1 MEYLANVLPVDP
13 KFWTLSKATMTKDLI
28 KIEAGGTASTTLTHD
43 QVQFTPKAFKVT
55 VKFLGEFDEFSPAA
69 FAKLLIKDKDKK
81 YQVFTAPF
89 QVTSKTSNA
98 YYMQAEL
105 ITNVADFNTLIFQFN
120 TEEYVEITE
129 WKLYPSSDI
138 DTNTLNTIE
147 SMLPQ
152 FLSTFNEKAI
162 TIGTNETEIVN
173 LPFAMG
179 EAGNLSCHLLFSYVV
194 EASCKMIVTI
204 KVDGSAEPYT
214 PIVMQVQEGPGFVGI
229 PHSFLQVQAAAHL
242 ISVTVKL
249 EAYENQPSFNVTGS
263 ISLPVTGTFTGTF
276 ADPVE
281 GTTEE
286 LSGSLNGTA
295 SGNASM
301 TATRSSAGQLKAS
314 IQPKAVRYT
323 CEGRGILNGQS
334 GEYPHAEVSETYDEY
349 PIINIGRIQCSTTC
363 EVTTSDYTNIDNI
376 ERYTYPTV
384 SLDELGY
391 TADIPIAAVKA
402 FGATERWVY
411 DSSKADMI
419 HITGNVVLTST
430 GLTFEN
436 GVGEGIVTYDA
447 LYPTEDYDPLIN
459 CVDFTASGAPNIRF
473 AFSTDGSNWFVTDE
487 TSTWQAINLTMPE
500 MSSRGIIPAQLATLD
515 SNVFKA
521 LFERGGAKKL
531 TIAVYMVSS
540 IQQTSFTLNNIVV
553 YYSTDESN
561 LPLLAPV
568 ITFAIAEDSKARVH
582 WQVPTGQPRAIK
594 LYYGESVDFGQT
606 LQSDVGATFCEVP
619 DLSNR
624 TKYYFAAAT
633 LGYGRESELSN
644 IMSVVPTTPVP
655 RFLVCEADISKITL
669 QWQTVGAVYDSY
681 NVYLG
686 TSEDNLVLHTNTTEM
701 QTVIEN
707 LQNNVE
713 YFVALT
719 GVKPDE
725 ESWFSEIRTARPLLP
740 ILSIQSITAGRKEVR
755 IVASLPDKYKDYDGF
770 VSYKVY
776 YGTSPQEL
784 DTVLTFSS
792 LDITISGL
800 STDVQYFFYVTG
812 CTDTEES
819 TPSDMVSAAT
829 DPYSADVYEEECT
842 LSTSPAGD
850 FTCPSNF
857 VIGAVSTRGTI
868 DTRRF
873 TGVLHRVLIYTGD
886 KIEHYYLPATLN
898 GASGLLDTVTGS
910 FITPT
915 EGITCVVDEPIGV
928 KLIEGTQYDIF
939 DGIYLDGIAYFTT
952 PYTPSS
958 DTRVEA
964 EFTTGTFKECA
975 LFGSRAS
982 LDEKKFVCFLLKQT
996 IMNYQ
1001 FNTSFVS
1008 CDVPN
1013 YDAKRILIK
1022 LKKGLFSYTKG
1033 LRKQTSTAFTTL
1045 YNTGPTKPLQSTADV
1060 IYPFMVEVT
1069 QGIQKYIIPETGRY
1083 QIVATGAAGGSGGG
1097 SSTNNSCK
1105 GGFGAIIGGEFDLV
1119 ANDELYLLVGQKGT
1133 DNPQVASDATTGGG
1147 GGMSVVAIKDDTQ
1160 TDKLFGTIPVRPLIV
1175 AGAGNGGGDAAY
1187 SGTPGNDALLD
1198 EGNSDAFLSKD
1209 YSGGGYRQYRNN
1221 SYCGKS
1227 FLVGGDAASY
1237 YYTRNGN
1244 GSYAGFGGGGSNKDN
1259 GAGGGGGGYRGGVL
1273 GSHGG
1278 SSYNAGENPTA
1289 TLNTKRTDGLIKI
1302 KLIGGTE

>member
-13 KFWTLSKATMTKDLI
+13 KSWTLSKATMTKDLI

-138 DTNTLNTIE
+138 DNNTLNTIE
-147 SMLPQ
+147 SILPQ
-152 FLSTFNEKAI
+152 FLSTFNENAI

-263 ISLPVTGTFTGTF
+263 ISLPVTGTFTDKFT
-276 ADPVE
+276 DPVE

-286 LSGSLNGTA
+286 LSGSLDDTA

-314 IQPKAVRYT
+314 IQAKAVRYT
-323 CEGRGILNGQS
+323 CEGRGILNGQG

-349 PIINIGRIQCSTTC
+349 PIINIGLIQCSTTC

-376 ERYTYPTV
+376 ERYTYPIV

-402 FGATERWVY
+402 FGATEYWVY

-436 GVGEGIVTYDA
+436 GIGEGIVTYDA

-459 CVDFTASGAPNIRF
+459 CVDFTASGTPNIRF

-487 TSTWQAINLTMPE
+487 TNTWQSINLTMSE

-515 SNVFKA
+515 SEVFKA

-540 IQQTSFTLNNIVV
+540 YQQTSFTLNNIVV

-582 WQVPTGQPRAIK
+582 WQAPTGQPRAIK

-624 TKYYFAAAT
+624 TKYYFTAAT

-644 IMSVVPTTPVP
+644 VMSVVPTTPVP

-669 QWQTVGAVYDSY
+669 QWQIVGAVYDSY

-701 QTVIEN
+701 QAVLEN

-740 ILSIQSITAGRKEVR
+740 VLVISDVNTGQTSVMMKLN
-755 IVASLPDKYKDYDGF
+755 LPDRYAEYEGYTKYR
-770 VSYKVY
+770 VY
-776 YGTSPQEL
+776 YGTDPE
-784 DTVLTFSS
+784 VLTDYIEVTDTNVSVTNLVTDTQYYFYA
-792 LDITISGL
+792 TGL
-800 STDVQYFFYVTG
+800 TE
-812 CTDTEES
+812 TEES
-819 TPSDMVSAAT
+819 TPSDVVSAAT
-829 DPYSADVYEEECT
+829 D
-842 LSTSPAGD
+842 
-850 FTCPSNF
+850 
-857 VIGAVSTRGTI
+857 
-868 DTRRF
+868 
-873 TGVLHRVLIYTGD
+873 
-886 KIEHYYLPATLN
+886 
-898 GASGLLDTVTGS
+898 
-910 FITPT
+910 
-915 EGITCVVDEPIGV
+915 
-928 KLIEGTQYDIF
+928 
-939 DGIYLDGIAYFTT
+939 
-952 PYTPSS
+952 SS
-958 DTRVEA
+958 
-964 EFTTGTFKECA
+964 
-975 LFGSRAS
+975 
-982 LDEKKFVCFLLKQT
+982 LK
-996 IMNYQ
+996 
-1001 FNTSFVS
+1001 
-1008 CDVPN
+1008 
-1013 YDAKRILIK
+1013 
-1022 LKKGLFSYTKG
+1022 
-1033 LRKQTSTAFTTL
+1033 FTTL
-1045 YNTGPTKPLQSTADV
+1045 GHVGRDKPTQADADAQ
-1060 IYPFMVEVT
+1060 YEQTVEVT
-1069 QGIQKYIIPETGRY
+1069 SGIQKWIVPETGRY
-1083 QIVATGAAGGSGGG
+1083 LISATGAAGGKGGG
-1097 SSTNNSCK
+1097 VLTNTACL
-1105 GGFGAIIGGEFDLV
+1105 GGFGAIISGEFNLT
-1119 ANDELYLLVGQKGT
+1119 AGDELYMLVGNKGT
-1133 DNPQVASDATTGGG
+1133 DNMQTSGDATTGAG

-1160 TDKLFGTIPVRPLIV
+1160 TDMLFSTIPVRPLVV
-1175 AGAGNGGGDAAY
+1175 AGAGNGGGDAKY
-1187 SGTPGNDALLD
+1187 SGVAGADALLD
-1198 EGNSDAFLSKD
+1198 EGTNDGYLSND
-1209 YSGGGYRQYRNN
+1209 YSGGGYRQYRNS

-1227 FLVGGDAASY
+1227 FLEGGDAATNT
-1237 YYTRNGN
+1237 YTRSGN
-1244 GSYAGFGGGGSNKDN
+1244 SSTAGFGGGGSNLDD
-1259 GAGGGGGGYRGGVL
+1259 GAGGGGAGGGGAGYRGSYRGA
-1273 GSHGG
+1273 SFGG

-1289 TLNTKRTDGLIKI
+1289 ALNTERTDGIIKI

>member
-13 KFWTLSKATMTKDLI
+13 KSWTLSKATMTKDLI

-138 DTNTLNTIE
+138 DNNTLNTIE

-152 FLSTFNEKAI
+152 FLSTFNENAI

-263 ISLPVTGTFTGTF
+263 ISLPVTGTFTGKFT
-276 ADPVE
+276 DPVE

-286 LSGSLNGTA
+286 LSGSLDGTA

-314 IQPKAVRYT
+314 IQAKAVRYT

-334 GEYPHAEVSETYDEY
+334 GKYPHAEVSETYDEY
-349 PIINIGRIQCSTTC
+349 PIINIGLIQCSTTC

-376 ERYTYPTV
+376 ERYTYPIV

-402 FGATERWVY
+402 FGATEYWVY

-436 GVGEGIVTYDA
+436 GIGEGIVTYDA

-459 CVDFTASGAPNIRF
+459 CVDFTASGTPNIRF

-487 TSTWQAINLTMPE
+487 TNTWQSINLTMSE

-515 SNVFKA
+515 SEVFKA

-540 IQQTSFTLNNIVV
+540 YQQTSFTLNNIVV

-582 WQVPTGQPRAIK
+582 WQAPTGQPRAIK

-644 IMSVVPTTPVP
+644 VMSVVPTTPVP

-669 QWQTVGAVYDSY
+669 QWQIVGAVYDSY

-686 TSEDNLVLHTNTTEM
+686 TSDDNLVLHTNTTEM
-701 QTVIEN
+701 QAVLEN

-740 ILSIQSITAGRKEVR
+740 VLVISDVNTGQTSVMMKLN
-755 IVASLPDKYKDYDGF
+755 LPDRYAEYEGYTKYR
-770 VSYKVY
+770 VY
-776 YGTSPQEL
+776 YGTDPE
-784 DTVLTFSS
+784 VLTDYIEVTDTNVSVTNLVTDTQYYFYA
-792 LDITISGL
+792 TGL
-800 STDVQYFFYVTG
+800 TE
-812 CTDTEES
+812 TEES
-819 TPSDMVSAAT
+819 TPSDVVSAAT
-829 DPYSADVYEEECT
+829 D
-842 LSTSPAGD
+842 
-850 FTCPSNF
+850 
-857 VIGAVSTRGTI
+857 
-868 DTRRF
+868 
-873 TGVLHRVLIYTGD
+873 
-886 KIEHYYLPATLN
+886 
-898 GASGLLDTVTGS
+898 
-910 FITPT
+910 
-915 EGITCVVDEPIGV
+915 
-928 KLIEGTQYDIF
+928 
-939 DGIYLDGIAYFTT
+939 
-952 PYTPSS
+952 SS
-958 DTRVEA
+958 
-964 EFTTGTFKECA
+964 
-975 LFGSRAS
+975 
-982 LDEKKFVCFLLKQT
+982 LK
-996 IMNYQ
+996 
-1001 FNTSFVS
+1001 
-1008 CDVPN
+1008 
-1013 YDAKRILIK
+1013 
-1022 LKKGLFSYTKG
+1022 
-1033 LRKQTSTAFTTL
+1033 FTTL
-1045 YNTGPTKPLQSTADV
+1045 GHVGRDKPTQADADAQ
-1060 IYPFMVEVT
+1060 YEQTVEVT
-1069 QGIQKYIIPETGRY
+1069 SGIQKWIVPKTGRY
-1083 QIVATGAAGGSGGG
+1083 LISATGAAGGKGGG
-1097 SSTNNSCK
+1097 VLTNTACL
-1105 GGFGAIIGGEFDLV
+1105 GGFGAIISGEFNLT
-1119 ANDELYLLVGQKGT
+1119 AGDELYMLVGNKGT
-1133 DNPQVASDATTGGG
+1133 DNMQTSGDATTGAG

-1160 TDKLFGTIPVRPLIV
+1160 TDMLLSTIPVRPLVV
-1175 AGAGNGGGDAAY
+1175 AGAGNGGGDAKY
-1187 SGTPGNDALLD
+1187 SGVAGADALLD
-1198 EGNSDAFLSKD
+1198 EGTNDGYLSND
-1209 YSGGGYRQYRNN
+1209 YSGGGYRQYRNS

-1227 FLVGGDAASY
+1227 FLEGGDAATNT
-1237 YYTRNGN
+1237 YTRSGN
-1244 GSYAGFGGGGSNKDN
+1244 SSTAGFGGGGSNLND
-1259 GAGGGGGGYRGGVL
+1259 GAGGGGAGYRGSYRGATF
-1273 GSHGG
+1273 GG
-1278 SSYNAGENPTA
+1278 SSYNAGGNPTA
-1289 TLNTKRTDGLIKI
+1289 VLNTERTDGLIKI

>member
-13 KFWTLSKATMTKDLI
+13 KFWTLSKATMTKNLI

-120 TEEYVEITE
+120 TEEYAEITE

-138 DTNTLNTIE
+138 DNNTLNTIE

-179 EAGNLSCHLLFSYVV
+179 KAGNLSCHLLFSYVV

-249 EAYENQPSFNVTGS
+249 EAYENQS
-263 ISLPVTGTFTGTF
+263 
-276 ADPVE
+276 
-281 GTTEE
+281 
-286 LSGSLNGTA
+286 
-295 SGNASM
+295 
-301 TATRSSAGQLKAS
+301 GQLKAS

-349 PIINIGRIQCSTTC
+349 PIINIGLIQCSTTC

-384 SLDELGY
+384 SIDELGY
-391 TADIPIAAVKA
+391 TADIPTAAVKA

-436 GVGEGIVTYDA
+436 GIGEGIVTYDA

-459 CVDFTASGAPNIRF
+459 CVDFTVSGAPNIRF

-487 TSTWQAINLTMPE
+487 TNTWHAINLTMSE

-515 SNVFKA
+515 SEVFKA

-531 TIAVYMVSS
+531 TIAVYMVSP

-568 ITFAIAEDSKARVH
+568 ITFASKARVH

-594 LYYGESVDFGQT
+594 LYYGESVNFGQT

-686 TSEDNLVLHTNTTEM
+686 TSKDNLVLHTNTTEM

-719 GVKPDE
+719 GVKSSK
-725 ESWFSEIRTARPLLP
+725 ESWFSEVRTARPLLP
-740 ILSIQSITAGRKEVR
+740 VLKASR
-755 IVASLPDKYKDYDGF
+755 IVPSKDSIEVHVALPDKYAEYTGF
-770 VSYKVY
+770 VKYRVY
-776 YGTSPQEL
+776 YGT
-784 DTVLTFSS
+784 
-792 LDITISGL
+792 TIEGL
-800 STDVQYFFYVTG
+800 STYVESADTTLIIPDLTVDTLYYLYITG
-812 CTDTEES
+812 LTAIEES
-819 TPSDMVSAAT
+819 TPSSMYEATTAGKPTMFYTAITSQKSFGSAWNSTGEDGWEFKVLNNIDVWGFRVALPKSEKTTISLYKASTGSKLAT
-829 DPYSADVYEEECT
+829 
-842 LSTSPAGD
+842 
-850 FTCPSNF
+850 
-857 VIGAVSTRGTI
+857 
-868 DTRRF
+868 
-873 TGVLHRVLIYTGD
+873 
-886 KIEHYYLPATLN
+886 ATTTA
-898 GASGLLDTVTGS
+898 ASG
-910 FITPT
+910 
-915 EGITCVVDEPIGV
+915 
-928 KLIEGTQYDIF
+928 KW
-939 DGIYLDGIAYFTT
+939 
-952 PYTPSS
+952 
-958 DTRVEA
+958 
-964 EFTTGTFKECA
+964 
-975 LFGSRAS
+975 
-982 LDEKKFVCFLLKQT
+982 
-996 IMNYQ
+996 
-1001 FNTSFVS
+1001 
-1008 CDVPN
+1008 
-1013 YDAKRILIK
+1013 
-1022 LKKGLFSYTKG
+1022 
-1033 LRKQTSTAFTTL
+1033 
-1045 YNTGPTKPLQSTADV
+1045 
-1060 IYPFMVEVT
+1060 VEVT
-1069 QGIQKYIIPETGRY
+1069 LDAPITLEAGTNYVISATCTTIYYYSSATSSTKFNSNIRYVTARFNRPGNGTMPIQKEADY
-1083 QIVATGAAGGSGGG
+1083 
-1097 SSTNNSCK
+1097 
-1105 GGFGAIIGGEFDLV
+1105 
-1119 ANDELYLLVGQKGT
+1119 LYPHV
-1133 DNPQVASDATTGGG
+1133 D
-1147 GGMSVVAIKDDTQ
+1147 I
-1160 TDKLFGTIPVRPLIV
+1160 LFV
-1175 AGAGNGGGDAAY
+1175 
-1187 SGTPGNDALLD
+1187 
-1198 EGNSDAFLSKD
+1198 
-1209 YSGGGYRQYRNN
+1209 
-1221 SYCGKS
+1221 
-1227 FLVGGDAASY
+1227 
-1237 YYTRNGN
+1237 
-1244 GSYAGFGGGGSNKDN
+1244 
-1259 GAGGGGGGYRGGVL
+1259 
-1273 GSHGG
+1273 
-1278 SSYNAGENPTA
+1278 
-1289 TLNTKRTDGLIKI
+1289 
-1302 KLIGGTE
+1302 

>member
-13 KFWTLSKATMTKDLI
+13 KSWTLSKATMTKDLI
-28 KIEAGGTASTTLTHD
+28 KIEAGGTASTTLTHE

-138 DTNTLNTIE
+138 DNNTLNTIE

-152 FLSTFNEKAI
+152 FLSTFNENAI

-194 EASCKMIVTI
+194 EAFCKMIVTI

-263 ISLPVTGTFTGTF
+263 ISLPVTGIFTGTF
-276 ADPVE
+276 TDPVE

-286 LSGSLNGTA
+286 LSGSLDGTA

-323 CEGRGILNGQS
+323 CEGRGILNGQG

-349 PIINIGRIQCSTTC
+349 PIINIGLIQCSTTC
-363 EVTTSDYTNIDNI
+363 EVTTSDYTNIDSI

-402 FGATERWVY
+402 FGATEYWVY
-411 DSSKADMI
+411 DSSNADMI

-436 GVGEGIVTYDA
+436 GVGEGIITYDT

-459 CVDFTASGAPNIRF
+459 CVDFTASGTPNIRF

-487 TSTWQAINLTMPE
+487 TNTWQAINLTMSE
-500 MSSRGIIPAQLATLD
+500 MSSRGIIPTQLATLD
-515 SNVFKA
+515 SEVFKA

-540 IQQTSFTLNNIVV
+540 YQQTSFTLNNIVV

-582 WQVPTGQPRAIK
+582 WQAPTGQPRAIK

-644 IMSVVPTTPVP
+644 VMSVVPTTPVP

-669 QWQTVGAVYDSY
+669 QWQIVGAVYDSY
-681 NVYLG
+681 NIYLG
-686 TSEDNLVLHTNTTEM
+686 TSEDNLQLFSNTDKMQAVL
-701 QTVIEN
+701 EN

-725 ESWFSEIRTARPLLP
+725 ESCFSEIRTDRPLLP
-740 ILSIQSITAGRKEVR
+740 VLVISDVNTGQTSVMMKLN
-755 IVASLPDKYKDYDGF
+755 LPDRYAEYEGYTKYR
-770 VSYKVY
+770 VY
-776 YGTSPQEL
+776 YGTDPE
-784 DTVLTFSS
+784 VLTDYIEVTDTNVSVTNLVTDTQYYFYA
-792 LDITISGL
+792 TGL
-800 STDVQYFFYVTG
+800 TE
-812 CTDTEES
+812 TEES
-819 TPSDMVSAAT
+819 TPSDVVSAAT
-829 DPYSADVYEEECT
+829 D
-842 LSTSPAGD
+842 
-850 FTCPSNF
+850 
-857 VIGAVSTRGTI
+857 
-868 DTRRF
+868 
-873 TGVLHRVLIYTGD
+873 
-886 KIEHYYLPATLN
+886 
-898 GASGLLDTVTGS
+898 
-910 FITPT
+910 
-915 EGITCVVDEPIGV
+915 
-928 KLIEGTQYDIF
+928 
-939 DGIYLDGIAYFTT
+939 
-952 PYTPSS
+952 SS
-958 DTRVEA
+958 
-964 EFTTGTFKECA
+964 
-975 LFGSRAS
+975 
-982 LDEKKFVCFLLKQT
+982 LK
-996 IMNYQ
+996 
-1001 FNTSFVS
+1001 
-1008 CDVPN
+1008 
-1013 YDAKRILIK
+1013 
-1022 LKKGLFSYTKG
+1022 
-1033 LRKQTSTAFTTL
+1033 FTTL
-1045 YNTGPTKPLQSTADV
+1045 GHVGRDKPTQADADAQ
-1060 IYPFMVEVT
+1060 YEQTVEVT
-1069 QGIQKYIIPETGRY
+1069 SGIQKWIVPETGRY
-1083 QIVATGAAGGSGGG
+1083 LISATGAAGGKGGG
-1097 SSTNNSCK
+1097 ALTDTRCL
-1105 GGFGAIIGGEFDLV
+1105 GGFGAIISGEFNLT
-1119 ANDELYLLVGQKGT
+1119 AGDELYMLVGNKGT
-1133 DNPQVASDATTGGG
+1133 DNMQTSGDATTGAG

-1160 TDKLFGTIPVRPLIV
+1160 TDMLFSTIPVRPLVV
-1175 AGAGNGGGDAAY
+1175 AGAGNGGGDANY
-1187 SGTPGNDALLD
+1187 SGVAGADALLD
-1198 EGNSDAFLSKD
+1198 EGTNDGYLSND
-1209 YSGGGYRQYRNN
+1209 YSGGGYRQYRNS

-1227 FLVGGDAASY
+1227 FLEGGDAATNT
-1237 YYTRNGN
+1237 YTRSGN
-1244 GSYAGFGGGGSNKDN
+1244 SSTAGFGGGGSNLDD
-1259 GAGGGGGGYRGGVL
+1259 GAGGGGAGYRGSYRGATF
-1273 GSHGG
+1273 GG
-1278 SSYNAGENPTA
+1278 SSYNAGGNPTA
-1289 TLNTKRTDGLIKI
+1289 ALNTERTDGLIKI

>member
-13 KFWTLSKATMTKDLI
+13 KSWTLSKATMTKSLI

-138 DTNTLNTIE
+138 DNNTLNTIE

-152 FLSTFNEKAI
+152 FLSTFNENAI

-249 EAYENQPSFNVTGS
+249 E
-263 ISLPVTGTFTGTF
+263 
-276 ADPVE
+276 
-281 GTTEE
+281 
-286 LSGSLNGTA
+286 GTA

-301 TATRSSAGQLKAS
+301 TATGSSAGQLKAS
-314 IQPKAVRYT
+314 IQAKAVRYT
-323 CEGRGILNGQS
+323 CEGRGILNGQG

-349 PIINIGRIQCSTTC
+349 PIINIGLIQCSTTC

-402 FGATERWVY
+402 FGATEYWVY

-419 HITGNVVLTST
+419 HITGSVVLTNT

-436 GVGEGIVTYDA
+436 GVGEGIVTYDT

-459 CVDFTASGAPNIRF
+459 CVDFTASGTPNIRF
-473 AFSTDGSNWFVTDE
+473 AFSTDGSNWFVTDK
-487 TSTWQAINLTMPE
+487 TNAWQTINLTMSE

-515 SNVFKA
+515 SEVFKA

-540 IQQTSFTLNNIVV
+540 YQQASFTLHNIVV

-561 LPLLAPV
+561 LPLLAPA

-582 WQVPTGQPRAIK
+582 WQAPTGQPRAIK

-619 DLSNR
+619 NLSNR

-655 RFLVCEADISKITL
+655 RFLICEADISKITL
-669 QWQTVGAVYDSY
+669 QWQIVGTVYDSY

-686 TSEDNLVLHTNTTEM
+686 TSEDNLTLHSNTTDM

-740 ILSIQSITAGRKEVR
+740 VLIISGINTGQTSVMMKLN
-755 IVASLPDKYKDYDGF
+755 LPDRYSEYTGYTK
-770 VSYKVY
+770 YKVY
-776 YGTSPQEL
+776 YGTDPEALTDYIEVTDMNVSVTNL
-784 DTVLTFSS
+784 VTDTQYYFYATGLTA
-792 LDITISGL
+792 
-800 STDVQYFFYVTG
+800 
-812 CTDTEES
+812 TEES
-819 TPSDMVSAAT
+819 TPSDVVSAAT
-829 DPYSADVYEEECT
+829 D
-842 LSTSPAGD
+842 
-850 FTCPSNF
+850 
-857 VIGAVSTRGTI
+857 
-868 DTRRF
+868 
-873 TGVLHRVLIYTGD
+873 
-886 KIEHYYLPATLN
+886 
-898 GASGLLDTVTGS
+898 
-910 FITPT
+910 
-915 EGITCVVDEPIGV
+915 
-928 KLIEGTQYDIF
+928 
-939 DGIYLDGIAYFTT
+939 
-952 PYTPSS
+952 SS
-958 DTRVEA
+958 
-964 EFTTGTFKECA
+964 
-975 LFGSRAS
+975 
-982 LDEKKFVCFLLKQT
+982 LK
-996 IMNYQ
+996 
-1001 FNTSFVS
+1001 
-1008 CDVPN
+1008 
-1013 YDAKRILIK
+1013 
-1022 LKKGLFSYTKG
+1022 
-1033 LRKQTSTAFTTL
+1033 FTTL
-1045 YNTGPTKPLQSTADV
+1045 GHVGKDKPTQADADAQ
-1060 IYPFMVEVT
+1060 YEQTVEVT
-1069 QGIQKYIIPETGRY
+1069 SGIQKWIVPETGRY
-1083 QIVATGAAGGSGGG
+1083 LISATGAAGGKGGG
-1097 SSTNNSCK
+1097 ALTDTKCL
-1105 GGFGAIIGGEFDLV
+1105 GGFGAIISGEFNLT
-1119 ANDELYLLVGQKGT
+1119 AGDELYMLVGNKGT
-1133 DNPQVASDATTGGG
+1133 DNTQASGDATTGAG
-1147 GGMSVVAIKDDTQ
+1147 GGMSVVTIKDDTQ
-1160 TDKLFGTIPVRPLIV
+1160 TDKLLNTIPVRPLVV

-1187 SGTPGNDALLD
+1187 SGVAGADALLD
-1198 EGNSDAFLSKD
+1198 EGTNDGYLSND
-1209 YSGGGYRQYRNN
+1209 YSGGGYKQCRNS

-1227 FLVGGDAASY
+1227 FLEGGDAATYVYS
-1237 YYTRNGN
+1237 RSGN
-1244 GSYAGFGGGGSNKDN
+1244 SSTAGFGGGGSNTDD
-1259 GAGGGGGGYRGGVL
+1259 GAGGGGAGYRGSYRGATF
-1273 GSHGG
+1273 GG

-1289 TLNTKRTDGLIKI
+1289 ILNTERTDGLIKI

>member
-13 KFWTLSKATMTKDLI
+13 KSWTLSKATMTKDLI

-138 DTNTLNTIE
+138 DNNTLNTIE

-152 FLSTFNEKAI
+152 FLSTFNENAI

-263 ISLPVTGTFTGTF
+263 ISLPATGTFTGKFT
-276 ADPVE
+276 DPVE

-286 LSGSLNGTA
+286 LSGSLEGTA

-314 IQPKAVRYT
+314 IQAKAVRYT
-323 CEGRGILNGQS
+323 CEGRGILNGQG

-349 PIINIGRIQCSTTC
+349 PIINIGLIQCSTTC
-363 EVTTSDYTNIDNI
+363 EVTTSDYTNIDSI
-376 ERYTYPTV
+376 ERYTYPIV

-402 FGATERWVY
+402 FGATEYWVY

-419 HITGNVVLTST
+419 HITGNVILTST

-447 LYPTEDYDPLIN
+447 FYPTEDYDPLIN
-459 CVDFTASGAPNIRF
+459 GVYFTASGTPNIRF
-473 AFSTDGSNWFVTDE
+473 AFSTDGSSWFVTDE
-487 TSTWQAINLTMPE
+487 TNTWQSINLTMSE
-500 MSSRGIIPAQLATLD
+500 MSSRGIIPVQLATLD
-515 SNVFKA
+515 SEVFKA
-521 LFERGGAKKL
+521 LFKRGGTKKL
-531 TIAVYMVSS
+531 TIAVYMVSPY
-540 IQQTSFTLNNIVV
+540 QQTSFTLNNAVV

-582 WQVPTGQPRAIK
+582 WQAPTGQPRAVK

-619 DLSNR
+619 GLNNR

-644 IMSVVPTTPVP
+644 VMSVVPTTPVP
-655 RFLVCEADISKITL
+655 RFLVCEADINKIML
-669 QWQTVGAVYDSY
+669 QWQIVGTVYDSY

-701 QTVIEN
+701 QVVLEN

-740 ILSIQSITAGRKEVR
+740 VLVISDVNTGQTSVMMKLN
-755 IVASLPDKYKDYDGF
+755 LPDKYADYEGYTK
-770 VSYKVY
+770 YKVY
-776 YGTSPQEL
+776 YGTDPEALTDYIEVTDMNVSVTNL
-784 DTVLTFSS
+784 VTDTQYYFYATGLTE
-792 LDITISGL
+792 
-800 STDVQYFFYVTG
+800 
-812 CTDTEES
+812 TEES
-819 TPSDMVSAAT
+819 TPSDVVSAAT
-829 DPYSADVYEEECT
+829 D
-842 LSTSPAGD
+842 
-850 FTCPSNF
+850 
-857 VIGAVSTRGTI
+857 
-868 DTRRF
+868 
-873 TGVLHRVLIYTGD
+873 
-886 KIEHYYLPATLN
+886 
-898 GASGLLDTVTGS
+898 
-910 FITPT
+910 
-915 EGITCVVDEPIGV
+915 
-928 KLIEGTQYDIF
+928 
-939 DGIYLDGIAYFTT
+939 
-952 PYTPSS
+952 SS
-958 DTRVEA
+958 
-964 EFTTGTFKECA
+964 
-975 LFGSRAS
+975 
-982 LDEKKFVCFLLKQT
+982 LK
-996 IMNYQ
+996 
-1001 FNTSFVS
+1001 
-1008 CDVPN
+1008 
-1013 YDAKRILIK
+1013 
-1022 LKKGLFSYTKG
+1022 
-1033 LRKQTSTAFTTL
+1033 FTTL
-1045 YNTGPTKPLQSTADV
+1045 GHVGRDKPTQADADAQ
-1060 IYPFMVEVT
+1060 YEQTVEVT
-1069 QGIQKYIIPETGRY
+1069 SGIQKWIVPETGRY
-1083 QIVATGAAGGSGGG
+1083 LISATGAAGGKGGG
-1097 SSTNNSCK
+1097 VSTNTTCL
-1105 GGFGAIIGGEFDLV
+1105 GGFGAIISGEFNLT
-1119 ANDELYLLVGQKGT
+1119 AGDELYMLVGNKGT
-1133 DNPQVASDATTGGG
+1133 DNMQTSGDATTGAG
-1147 GGMSVVAIKDDTQ
+1147 GGMSVVAIKDATQ
-1160 TDKLFGTIPVRPLIV
+1160 TDTLLSTIPVRPLVV
-1175 AGAGNGGGDAAY
+1175 AGAGNGGGDAKY
-1187 SGTPGNDALLD
+1187 SGVAGANALLD
-1198 EGNSDAFLSKD
+1198 EGTSDGYLSND
-1209 YSGGGYRQYRNN
+1209 YSGGGYRQSRNS

-1227 FLVGGDAASY
+1227 FLEGGDAATY
-1237 YYTRNGN
+1237 IYTRSGN
-1244 GSYAGFGGGGSNKDN
+1244 SSTAGFGGGGSNLDD
-1259 GAGGGGGGYRGGVL
+1259 GAGGGGAGYRGSYRGATF
-1273 GSHGG
+1273 GG

-1289 TLNTKRTDGLIKI
+1289 ELNTERTDGLIKI
-1302 KLIGGTE
+1302 KKLGGTE

>member
-13 KFWTLSKATMTKDLI
+13 KSWTLSKATMTKDLI

-55 VKFLGEFDEFSPAA
+55 VMFLGEFDEFSPAA

-138 DTNTLNTIE
+138 DNNTLNTIE

-152 FLSTFNEKAI
+152 FLSTFNENVI

-263 ISLPVTGTFTGTF
+263 ISLPVTGTFTGKFT
-276 ADPVE
+276 DPVE

-286 LSGSLNGTA
+286 LSGSLDGTA

-314 IQPKAVRYT
+314 IQAKAVRYT
-323 CEGRGILNGQS
+323 CEGRGILNGQG

-349 PIINIGRIQCSTTC
+349 PIINIGLIQCSTTC

-376 ERYTYPTV
+376 ERYTYPIV

-402 FGATERWVY
+402 FGATEYWVY

-436 GVGEGIVTYDA
+436 GIGEGIVTYDA

-459 CVDFTASGAPNIRF
+459 CVDFTASGTPNIRF

-487 TSTWQAINLTMPE
+487 TNTWQSINLTMSE

-515 SNVFKA
+515 SEVFKA

-553 YYSTDESN
+553 YYSTDESH
-561 LPLLAPV
+561 LPLSAPLL
-568 ITFAIAEDSKARVH
+568 TFAIAEDSKARVH
-582 WQVPTGQPRAIK
+582 WQASTGQPRAIK

-633 LGYGRESELSN
+633 LGYGRESEKSN
-644 IMSVVPTTPVP
+644 ILSAVPTTPAP
-655 RFLVCEADISKITL
+655 RFLLCEADISKITI
-669 QWQTVGAVYDSY
+669 QWQIVGATYDSY

-686 TSEDNLVLHTNTTEM
+686 TSKDNIALHSNTTEM
-701 QTVIEN
+701 QTVIDN

-719 GVKPDE
+719 GVKSSE
-725 ESWFSEIRTARPLLP
+725 ESWFSEVRSARPLLP
-740 ILSIQSITAGRKEVR
+740 VLNIQSITAGKKEVR
-755 IVASLPDKYKDYDGF
+755 IIASLPDKYKDYDGF

-784 DTVLTFSS
+784 DTVLTFDS
-792 LDITISGL
+792 LDMTISGL
-800 STDVQYFFYVTG
+800 EANVQYFFYVTG
-812 CTDTEES
+812 CTVIDES
-819 TPSDMVSAAT
+819 TPSDTVSAAL
-829 DPYSADVYEEECT
+829 DVYGADIYEDEHII
-842 LSTSPAGD
+842 STNPTGS
-850 FTCPSNF
+850 FTGTNNF
-857 VIGAVSTRGTI
+857 VIGALSTNGDI
-868 DTRRF
+868 DNRRF
-873 TGVLHRVLIYTGD
+873 NGTLHRLLIYTNGMP
-886 KIEHYYLPATLN
+886 EHYYVPATFN
-898 GASGLLDTVTGS
+898 NTSGLLDVITDT
-910 FITPT
+910 FITPVA
-915 EGITCVVDEPIGV
+915 GSAHVVGERTTTKLVQGV
-928 KLIEGTQYDIF
+928 SYSIF
-939 DGIYLDGIAYFTT
+939 DGIYLDGVAYFSTD
-952 PYTPSS
+952 YIPSS
-958 DTRVEA
+958 DTLVEA
-964 EFTTGTFKECA
+964 EFTLSSFKDCA
-975 LFGSRAS
+975 LFGCRTSTS
-982 LDEKKFVCFLLKQT
+982 SNKFVCFLTNQVT
-996 IMNYQ
+996 MHYQ
-1001 FNTSFVS
+1001 FNTTSAPYT
-1008 CDVPN
+1008 VPN
-1013 YDAKRILIK
+1013 YDSKRILVK
-1022 LKKGLFSYTKG
+1022 LGKGLFSYTECI
-1033 LRKQTSTAFTTL
+1033 LKQTSGIFTNL
-1045 YNTGPTKPLQSTADV
+1045 YSTGASKPLQSMADIV
-1060 IYPFMVEVT
+1060 YTSKVEVT
-1069 QGIQKYIIPETGRY
+1069 NGIQKYIVPETGKY
-1083 QIVATGAAGGSGGG
+1083 KIIAIGAAGGAGGG
-1097 SSTNNSCK
+1097 SNANCM
-1105 GGFGAIIGGEFDLV
+1105 GGFGAIISGEFNLV

-1133 DNPQVASDATTGGG
+1133 DNPQTSSDATAGGG

-1175 AGAGNGGGDAAY
+1175 AGAGNGGGDAGY
-1187 SGTPGNDALLD
+1187 SGTPGDNALLD
-1198 EGNSDAFLSKD
+1198 EGSSDAFLSND
-1209 YSGGGYRQYRNN
+1209 YSGGGYKQYRDN
-1221 SYCGKS
+1221 SYCGKA

-1237 YYTRNGN
+1237 YYTRNNN
-1244 GSYAGFGGGGSNKDN
+1244 GSYAGFGGGGSNKDD
-1259 GAGGGGGGYRGGVL
+1259 GDGGGGGGYRGGVP

-1278 SSYNAGENPTA
+1278 SSYNAGENKTA
-1289 TLNTKRTDGLIKI
+1289 ELSTERTNGMIKI
-1302 KLIGGTE
+1302 KKIGGTEQ

>member
-13 KFWTLSKATMTKDLI
+13 KSWTLSKATMTKNLI

-138 DTNTLNTIE
+138 DNNTLNTIE

-152 FLSTFNEKAI
+152 FLSTFNENAI

-263 ISLPVTGTFTGTF
+263 ISLPVTGTFTGKFT
-276 ADPVE
+276 DPVE

-286 LSGSLNGTA
+286 LSGSLDDTA

-314 IQPKAVRYT
+314 IQAKAVRYT
-323 CEGRGILNGQS
+323 CEGRGILNGQG

-349 PIINIGRIQCSTTC
+349 PIINIGLIQCSTTC

-376 ERYTYPTV
+376 ERYTYPIV

-402 FGATERWVY
+402 FGATEYWVY

-436 GVGEGIVTYDA
+436 GIGEGIVTYDA

-459 CVDFTASGAPNIRF
+459 CVDFTASGTPNIRF

-487 TSTWQAINLTMPE
+487 TNTWQSINLTMSE

-515 SNVFKA
+515 SEVFKA

-540 IQQTSFTLNNIVV
+540 YQQTSFTLNNIVV

-582 WQVPTGQPRAIK
+582 WQAPTGQPRAIK

-644 IMSVVPTTPVP
+644 VMSVVPTTPVP

-669 QWQTVGAVYDSY
+669 QWQIVGAVYDSY

-701 QTVIEN
+701 QAVLEN

-740 ILSIQSITAGRKEVR
+740 VLVISDVNTGQTSVMMKLN
-755 IVASLPDKYKDYDGF
+755 LPDRYAEYEGYTKYR
-770 VSYKVY
+770 VY
-776 YGTSPQEL
+776 YGTDPE
-784 DTVLTFSS
+784 VLTDYIEVTDTNVSVTN
-792 LDITISGL
+792 LITDTQYYFYATGL
-800 STDVQYFFYVTG
+800 TE
-812 CTDTEES
+812 TEES
-819 TPSDMVSAAT
+819 TPSDVVSAAT
-829 DPYSADVYEEECT
+829 D
-842 LSTSPAGD
+842 
-850 FTCPSNF
+850 
-857 VIGAVSTRGTI
+857 
-868 DTRRF
+868 
-873 TGVLHRVLIYTGD
+873 
-886 KIEHYYLPATLN
+886 
-898 GASGLLDTVTGS
+898 
-910 FITPT
+910 
-915 EGITCVVDEPIGV
+915 
-928 KLIEGTQYDIF
+928 
-939 DGIYLDGIAYFTT
+939 
-952 PYTPSS
+952 SS
-958 DTRVEA
+958 
-964 EFTTGTFKECA
+964 
-975 LFGSRAS
+975 
-982 LDEKKFVCFLLKQT
+982 LK
-996 IMNYQ
+996 
-1001 FNTSFVS
+1001 
-1008 CDVPN
+1008 
-1013 YDAKRILIK
+1013 
-1022 LKKGLFSYTKG
+1022 
-1033 LRKQTSTAFTTL
+1033 FTTL
-1045 YNTGPTKPLQSTADV
+1045 GHVGRDKPTQADADAQ
-1060 IYPFMVEVT
+1060 YEQTVEVT
-1069 QGIQKYIIPETGRY
+1069 SGIQKWIVPKTGRY
-1083 QIVATGAAGGSGGG
+1083 LISATGAAGGKGGG
-1097 SSTNNSCK
+1097 VLTNTACL
-1105 GGFGAIIGGEFDLV
+1105 GGFGAIISGEFNLT
-1119 ANDELYLLVGQKGT
+1119 AGDELYMLVGNKGT
-1133 DNPQVASDATTGGG
+1133 DNMQTSGDVTTGAG

-1160 TDKLFGTIPVRPLIV
+1160 TDMLLSTIPVRPLVV
-1175 AGAGNGGGDAAY
+1175 AGAGNGGGDAKY
-1187 SGTPGNDALLD
+1187 SGVAGADALLD
-1198 EGNSDAFLSKD
+1198 EGTNDGYLSND
-1209 YSGGGYRQYRNN
+1209 YSGGGYRQYRNS

-1227 FLVGGDAASY
+1227 FLEGGDAATNT
-1237 YYTRNGN
+1237 YTRSGN
-1244 GSYAGFGGGGSNKDN
+1244 SSTAGFGGGGSNLDD
-1259 GAGGGGGGYRGGVL
+1259 GAGGGGAGYIGSYRGATF
-1273 GSHGG
+1273 GG
-1278 SSYNAGENPTA
+1278 SSYNAGGNPTA
-1289 TLNTKRTDGLIKI
+1289 ALNTERTDGLIKI

>member
-1 MEYLANVLPVDP
+1 MEYLANVLPVEP
-13 KFWTLSKATMTKDLI
+13 KSWTLGKATMTKDLI

-55 VKFLGEFDEFSPAA
+55 VKFLGEFDEISPAA

-138 DTNTLNTIE
+138 DNNTLNTIE

-152 FLSTFNEKAI
+152 FLSAFNENAI

-263 ISLPVTGTFTGTF
+263 ISLPVTGKFT
-276 ADPVE
+276 DPVE

-286 LSGSLNGTA
+286 LSGSLDGTA

-314 IQPKAVRYT
+314 IQAKAVRYT
-323 CEGRGILNGQS
+323 CEGRGILNGQG

-349 PIINIGRIQCSTTC
+349 PIINIGLIQCSTTC

-376 ERYTYPTV
+376 ERYTYPIV

-391 TADIPIAAVKA
+391 TADIPIAAVKV
-402 FGATERWVY
+402 FGAAEYWVY

-436 GVGEGIVTYDA
+436 GIGEGIVTYDA

-459 CVDFTASGAPNIRF
+459 CVDFTASGTPNIRF
-473 AFSTDGSNWFVTDE
+473 AFSTDDSNWFVTDE
-487 TSTWQAINLTMPE
+487 TNTWQSINLTMSE
-500 MSSRGIIPAQLATLD
+500 MSSRGISPAQLATLD
-515 SNVFKA
+515 SEVFKA

-540 IQQTSFTLNNIVV
+540 YQQTSFTLNNIVV

-582 WQVPTGQPRAIK
+582 WQAPTGQPRAIK

-644 IMSVVPTTPVP
+644 VMSVVPTTPVP
-655 RFLVCEADISKITL
+655 RFLVCEADINKITL
-669 QWQTVGAVYDSY
+669 QWQIVGAVYDSY

-701 QTVIEN
+701 QAVLEN

-740 ILSIQSITAGRKEVR
+740 VLVISDVNTDQTSVMMKLN
-755 IVASLPDKYKDYDGF
+755 LPDRYAEYEGYTKYR
-770 VSYKVY
+770 VY
-776 YGTSPQEL
+776 YGTDPE
-784 DTVLTFSS
+784 VLTDYIEVTDTNVSVTNLVTDTQYYFYA
-792 LDITISGL
+792 TGL
-800 STDVQYFFYVTG
+800 TE
-812 CTDTEES
+812 TEES
-819 TPSDMVSAAT
+819 TPSDVVSAAT
-829 DPYSADVYEEECT
+829 D
-842 LSTSPAGD
+842 
-850 FTCPSNF
+850 
-857 VIGAVSTRGTI
+857 
-868 DTRRF
+868 
-873 TGVLHRVLIYTGD
+873 
-886 KIEHYYLPATLN
+886 
-898 GASGLLDTVTGS
+898 
-910 FITPT
+910 
-915 EGITCVVDEPIGV
+915 
-928 KLIEGTQYDIF
+928 
-939 DGIYLDGIAYFTT
+939 
-952 PYTPSS
+952 SS
-958 DTRVEA
+958 
-964 EFTTGTFKECA
+964 
-975 LFGSRAS
+975 
-982 LDEKKFVCFLLKQT
+982 LK
-996 IMNYQ
+996 
-1001 FNTSFVS
+1001 
-1008 CDVPN
+1008 
-1013 YDAKRILIK
+1013 
-1022 LKKGLFSYTKG
+1022 
-1033 LRKQTSTAFTTL
+1033 FTTL
-1045 YNTGPTKPLQSTADV
+1045 GHVGRDKPTQADADAQ
-1060 IYPFMVEVT
+1060 YEQTVEVT
-1069 QGIQKYIIPETGRY
+1069 SGIQKWIVPETGRY
-1083 QIVATGAAGGSGGG
+1083 LISATGAAGGKGGG
-1097 SSTNNSCK
+1097 ALTDTRCL
-1105 GGFGAIIGGEFDLV
+1105 GGFGAIISGEFNLT
-1119 ANDELYLLVGQKGT
+1119 AGDELYMLVGNKGT
-1133 DNPQVASDATTGGG
+1133 DNMQTSGDATTGAG

-1160 TDKLFGTIPVRPLIV
+1160 TDMLFSTIPVRPLVV
-1175 AGAGNGGGDAAY
+1175 AGAGNGGGDANY
-1187 SGTPGNDALLD
+1187 SGVAGADALLD
-1198 EGNSDAFLSKD
+1198 EGTNDGYLSND
-1209 YSGGGYRQYRNN
+1209 YSGGGYRQYRNS

-1227 FLVGGDAASY
+1227 FLEGGDAATNT
-1237 YYTRNGN
+1237 YTRSGN
-1244 GSYAGFGGGGSNKDN
+1244 SSTAGFGGGGSNLDDD
-1259 GAGGGGGGYRGGVL
+1259 AGGGGAGYRGSYRGATF
-1273 GSHGG
+1273 GG
-1278 SSYNAGENPTA
+1278 SSYNAGGNPTA
-1289 TLNTKRTDGLIKI
+1289 ALNTERTDGLIKI

>member
-13 KFWTLSKATMTKDLI
+13 KSWTLSKATMTKDLI

-138 DTNTLNTIE
+138 DNNTLNTIE

-152 FLSTFNEKAI
+152 FLSTFNENAI

-263 ISLPVTGTFTGTF
+263 ISLPVTGTFTGKFT
-276 ADPVE
+276 DPVE

-286 LSGSLNGTA
+286 LSGSLDGTA
-295 SGNASM
+295 FGNASM

-314 IQPKAVRYT
+314 IQAKAVRYT
-323 CEGRGILNGQS
+323 CEGRGILNGQG

-349 PIINIGRIQCSTTC
+349 PIINIGLIQCSTTC

-376 ERYTYPTV
+376 ERYTYPIV

-402 FGATERWVY
+402 FGATEYWVY

-430 GLTFEN
+430 GLTFDN
-436 GVGEGIVTYDA
+436 GIGEGIVTYDA

-459 CVDFTASGAPNIRF
+459 CVDFTASGTPNIRF

-487 TSTWQAINLTMPE
+487 TNTWQSINLTMSE
-500 MSSRGIIPAQLATLD
+500 MSSRGIIPVQLATLD
-515 SNVFKA
+515 SEVFKA

-540 IQQTSFTLNNIVV
+540 YQQTSFTLNNIVV

-582 WQVPTGQPRAIK
+582 WQAPTGQPRAIK

-644 IMSVVPTTPVP
+644 VMSVVPTTPVP

-669 QWQTVGAVYDSY
+669 QWQIVGAVYDSY

-686 TSEDNLVLHTNTTEM
+686 TSDDNLVLHTNTTEM
-701 QTVIEN
+701 QAVLEN

-740 ILSIQSITAGRKEVR
+740 VLVISDVNTGQTSVMMKLN
-755 IVASLPDKYKDYDGF
+755 LPDRYAEYEGYTKYR
-770 VSYKVY
+770 VY
-776 YGTSPQEL
+776 YGTDPE
-784 DTVLTFSS
+784 VLTDYIEVTDTNVSVTNLVTDTQYYFYA
-792 LDITISGL
+792 TGL
-800 STDVQYFFYVTG
+800 TE
-812 CTDTEES
+812 TEES
-819 TPSDMVSAAT
+819 TPSDVVSAAT
-829 DPYSADVYEEECT
+829 D
-842 LSTSPAGD
+842 
-850 FTCPSNF
+850 
-857 VIGAVSTRGTI
+857 
-868 DTRRF
+868 
-873 TGVLHRVLIYTGD
+873 
-886 KIEHYYLPATLN
+886 
-898 GASGLLDTVTGS
+898 
-910 FITPT
+910 
-915 EGITCVVDEPIGV
+915 
-928 KLIEGTQYDIF
+928 
-939 DGIYLDGIAYFTT
+939 
-952 PYTPSS
+952 SS
-958 DTRVEA
+958 
-964 EFTTGTFKECA
+964 
-975 LFGSRAS
+975 
-982 LDEKKFVCFLLKQT
+982 LK
-996 IMNYQ
+996 
-1001 FNTSFVS
+1001 
-1008 CDVPN
+1008 
-1013 YDAKRILIK
+1013 
-1022 LKKGLFSYTKG
+1022 
-1033 LRKQTSTAFTTL
+1033 FTTL
-1045 YNTGPTKPLQSTADV
+1045 GHVGRDKPTQADADAQ
-1060 IYPFMVEVT
+1060 YEQTVEVT
-1069 QGIQKYIIPETGRY
+1069 SGIQKWIVPETGRY
-1083 QIVATGAAGGSGGG
+1083 LISATGAAGGKGGG
-1097 SSTNNSCK
+1097 VLTNTACL
-1105 GGFGAIIGGEFDLV
+1105 GGFGAIISGEFNLT
-1119 ANDELYLLVGQKGT
+1119 AGDELYMLVGNKGT
-1133 DNPQVASDATTGGG
+1133 DNMQTSGDATTGAG

-1160 TDKLFGTIPVRPLIV
+1160 TDMLFSTIPVRPLVV
-1175 AGAGNGGGDAAY
+1175 AGAGNGGGDANY
-1187 SGTPGNDALLD
+1187 SGVAGADALLD
-1198 EGNSDAFLSKD
+1198 EGTNDGYLSND
-1209 YSGGGYRQYRNN
+1209 YSGGGYRQYRNS

-1227 FLVGGDAASY
+1227 FLEGGDAATNT
-1237 YYTRNGN
+1237 YTRSGN
-1244 GSYAGFGGGGSNKDN
+1244 SSTAGFGGGGSNLDD
-1259 GAGGGGGGYRGGVL
+1259 GAGGGGAGYRGSYRGATF
-1273 GSHGG
+1273 GG
-1278 SSYNAGENPTA
+1278 SSYNAGGNPTA
-1289 TLNTKRTDGLIKI
+1289 VLNTERTDGLIKI